1 MRTQVMR
8 EFVAGT
14 PWLERDYV
22 SGQTERTVLSS
33 LPFMIGRKDSVDLQV
48 DSTQVSR
55 EHAVITRQGKKYKI
69 KDLGSTNGTYVNG
82 KQIEEAFLG
91 DGDLVAIAEVEF
103 TFFAGESDEPRPVAT
118 EVMAESAATPPPGDA
133 AWDLVLAIRRAHQIV
148 TQGGLRSRFQP
159 IVELETSDVFGY
171 EALAASGADD
181 EASPRCELPGVT
193 LDCRATERLRRLFR
207 RAAAEDAGQL
217 SPQDRLLLA
226 VTANDAAAPWFLDHL
241 RQLQDLLTG
250 RQLIV
255 EMPETVAGNGELY
268 RRLLGE
274 LRHLH
279 IQVALDGCAAS
290 KEHAD
295 GNNELPDVLK
305 LSPTVLRAAHRGD
318 ERQRHVEQL
327 VHRCQ
332 DAACLVIATG
342 IDHESDLR
350 VVRTLG
356 CTLGQGDLFGRPQPV
371 AALTVAN
378 RPRRRPRDSNG

>member
-22 SGQTERTVLSS
+22 GGETERTLLTS
-33 LPFMIGRKDSVDLQV
+33 LPFTIGRKDSVDLQV

-55 EHAVITRQGKKYKI
+55 EHAVISRQGKKYKI

-103 TFFAGESDEPRPVAT
+103 TFFAGQTDEPRPVAT
-118 EVMAESAATPPPGDA
+118 EVMAESSTAPPPGDA

-159 IVELETSDVFGY
+159 IVELETSDIFGY
-171 EALAASGADD
+171 EGLATTGAEDA
-181 EASPRCELPGVT
+181 ASPRCELPGVT

-207 RAAAEDAGQL
+207 RTAAEDAAQL
-217 SPQDRLLLA
+217 PAPDRLLLA
-226 VTANDAAAPWFLDHL
+226 VTANDAAASWFLDHL

-255 EMPETVAGNGELY
+255 EIPEAMAGNGELY

-274 LRHLH
+274 LRHH
-279 IQVALDGCAAS
+279 RIQIALDGCVAG
-290 KEHAD
+290 KEHD
-295 GNNELPDVLK
+295 GQGELPDVLK
-305 LSPTVLRAAHRGD
+305 FSPAVLRAAHRGD
-318 ERQRHVEQL
+318 ERQRHIEQL

-332 DAACLVIATG
+332 ESACLVIATG
-342 IDHESDLR
+342 LDHESDLR
-350 VVRTLG
+350 IARALG
-356 CTLGQGDLFGRPQPV
+356 CTLGQGEFLGRPQTV
-371 AALTVAN
+371 AALAGAN
-378 RPRRRPRDSNG
+378 RPRRRGRDSNG